1 MEATNYSDFRRNLK
15 HYMSQVN
22 EDAEPLLVTAKDDDD
37 NVVVM
42 SKHDFDAI
50 EETLYLL
57 SNPKLMA
64 KIKRGDAQIAA
75 GKAKQHELLTD
86 FDHD

>member
-1 MEATNYSDFRRNLK
+1 M
-15 HYMSQVN
+15 
-22 EDAEPLLVTAKDDDD
+22 
-37 NVVVM
+37 VM

>member
-64 KIKRGDAQIAA
+64 KSNVVMPKLPLER
-75 GKAKQHELLTD
+75 LNSTSC
-86 FDHD
+86 

>member
-57 SNPKLMA
+57 SNPK
-64 KIKRGDAQIAA
+64 
-75 GKAKQHELLTD
+75 
-86 FDHD
+86 